1 MSDTRNSIFN
11 NQNNPELIF
20 SGNNSR
26 DMYTVDLQS
35 NQSNQRLNER
45 VNNVDSIAR
54 GNTQGLEQLNG
65 KLTQVRNSAQNN
77 ATNLKQV
84 SGRTEQNYQN
94 LRSVENKANNNSLNI
109 GKNEKNI
116 SLLEGKIEGFYKMF
130 TNQLGYIKNYVDT
143 KLPETGT
150 KLTEVSNVVK
160 SNIESGVAKV
170 QSMDMTTIIIMVVI
184 ILLCVSI
191 IIIRIN
197 LNSQKSETNEERIDK
212 IENKIED
219 NNQRTVIISP
229 PPREDNQ
236 TNTSLESN
244 NMYIFMF
251 VSVVTIAFIYYT
263 SVPAPPTTGRRRK

>member
-1 MSDTRNSIFN
+1 MSRTNVQNALILDPSKLSGSNS
-11 NQNNPELIF
+11 
-20 SGNNSR
+20 GGMR
-26 DMYTVDLQS
+26 TVDLQENPILVS
-35 NQSNQRLNER
+35 R
-45 VNNVDSIAR
+45 VNEVNSLAL
-54 GNTQGLEQLNG
+54 NNAQGLE
-65 KLTQVRNSAQNN
+65 QVRNSAQNN

-84 SGRTEQNYQN
+84 NGRAEQNYQDIRKIN
-94 LRSVENKANNNSLNI
+94 NTAYNNSVNI
-109 GKNEKNI
+109 GKNEKKI
-116 SLLEGKIEGFYKMF
+116 SLLDGKIEGALNMF
-130 TNQLGYIKNYVDT
+130 TNQLGYIKNYVES
-143 KLPETGT
+143 KLPDTGT

-160 SNIESGVAKV
+160 DNIASGVTKV

-263 SVPAPPTTGRRRK
+263 SLPAPPTTGRRRK